1 MINNISTLDILE
13 ISIYFAYIYT
23 LIYLGVRYQPT
34 QMRSLFLYVYCV
46 ITTYAVLRKCK
57 QLKSY
62 VIPYVLIYSLFCVLC
77 YYGIHFTWKEYS
89 SYPLLWCVLLIS
101 PVMYY
106 ISIHTLETIFSCDPY
121 TTIKTFVPIHVF
133 NIYMKYL

>member
-13 ISIYFAYIYT
+13 ISIYFTYIYT
-23 LIYLGVRYQPT
+23 LIYLGVKYQPT
-34 QMRSLFLYVYCV
+34 PLRSIFLYVYCV

-62 VIPYVLIYSLFCVLC
+62 VIPYVLAYSLFCVLC

-89 SYPLLWCVLLIS
+89 SYPLLWGALLIS

>member
-62 VIPYVLIYSLFCVLC
+62 VIPYVLVYSLFCVLC
-77 YYGIHFTWKEYS
+77 YYVVHHMWKEYS
-89 SYPLLWCVLLIS
+89 RNPLLLGSLLIS

-106 ISIHTLETIFSCDPY
+106 FSIHTLETIFSCDPY